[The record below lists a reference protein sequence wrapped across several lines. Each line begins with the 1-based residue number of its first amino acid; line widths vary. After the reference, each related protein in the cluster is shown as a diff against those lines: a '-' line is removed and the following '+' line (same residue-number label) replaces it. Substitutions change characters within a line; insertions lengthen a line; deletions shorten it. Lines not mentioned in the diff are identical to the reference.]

1 MDRNGDKKIDTR
13 ELTEGLRSMGVSL
26 SPGQAIALFQTMD
39 VDGNGLISREE
50 FIQSVARERALVNMA
65 FNRAWESVVKAM
77 EKDRVDIEAEFRRID
92 TDGSGEISMQELGS
106 ALSSQGVKL
115 SERELRLL
123 FESIDVS
130 KEGNINYSEFSLA
143 HQRYVGKALG
153 RPRELEQAWDALLS
167 VLTDGQATSEV
178 PPNMRSKYELFR
190 ASDVVIFYHPTQT
203 RRCSSGWIETAT
215 KRLTRGN

>member
-50 FIQSVARERALVNMA
+50 FIQSVAREQSLVNMA
-65 FNRAWESVVKAM
+65 FNRAWESVVRAM

-115 SERELRLL
+115 SDRELRLL

-130 KEGNINYSEFSLA
+130 KEGNIDYSEFSLA
-143 HQRYVGKALG
+143 HQRYLGKALG
-153 RPRELEQAWDALLS
+153 RPRDSEQAWDALLS
-167 VLTDGQATSEV
+167 VFTEGQVTPEV
-178 PPNMRSKYELFR
+178 TNICFQK
-190 ASDVVIFYHPTQT
+190 
-203 RRCSSGWIETAT
+203 
-215 KRLTRGN
+215 KNLTRQIYIMLFNTTTVSR